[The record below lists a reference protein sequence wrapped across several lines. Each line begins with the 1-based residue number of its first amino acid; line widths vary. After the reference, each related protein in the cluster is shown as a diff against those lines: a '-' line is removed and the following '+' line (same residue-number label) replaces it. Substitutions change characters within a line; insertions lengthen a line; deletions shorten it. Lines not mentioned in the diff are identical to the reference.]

1 MNLQHFYLA
10 TVLGKWRENKDF
22 VAHKL
27 IPMVWN
33 SQDGEGCFLFTISQ
47 GERVYNINALLN
59 LPTAYG
65 KCRFDGVRGQW
76 GLYSFKEGM
85 TLVQRGSDDFPPCA
99 EEVLSLL
106 DSPGVEEQGE
116 RLSRLYTPYSKPE
129 PDMAQKALFAWKDCW
144 TPELWWAGLWP
155 EGKVLPLVR
164 TGEGTGRL
172 LSKEEAENF
181 VARTSGEGLFYLQAY
196 LARYTQDES
205 DKYEG
210 PVSVD
215 RWLFD

>member
-1 MNLQHFYLA
+1 MGRPLA
-10 TVLGKWRENKDF
+10 RGK
-22 VAHKL
+22 
-27 IPMVWN
+27 
-33 SQDGEGCFLFTISQ
+33 S
-47 GERVYNINALLN
+47 
-59 LPTAYG
+59 
-65 KCRFDGVRGQW
+65 
-76 GLYSFKEGM
+76 
-85 TLVQRGSDDFPPCA
+85 
-99 EEVLSLL
+99 
-106 DSPGVEEQGE
+106 
-116 RLSRLYTPYSKPE
+116 
-129 PDMAQKALFAWKDCW
+129 
-144 TPELWWAGLWP
+144 
-155 EGKVLPLVR
+155 PLVR